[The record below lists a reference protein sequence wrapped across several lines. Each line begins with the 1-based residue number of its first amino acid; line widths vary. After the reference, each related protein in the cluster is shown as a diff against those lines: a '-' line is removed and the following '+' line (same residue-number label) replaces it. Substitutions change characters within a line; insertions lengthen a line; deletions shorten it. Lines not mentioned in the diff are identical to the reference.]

1 MQIRA
6 ISVIE
11 YTSGAVSFVRLF
23 SDDEEGKKEAEEL
36 FVKKAKNNGMDD
48 ADRDI
53 CLADGLFEE
62 GDYQIFLMLS
72 KI

>member
-11 YTSGAVSFVRLF
+11 YTGGEVSSIRSF
-23 SDDEEGKKEAEEL
+23 SDDEEGRKEAEEL
-36 FVKKAKNNGMDD
+36 FVKTAKSNGMDD

-53 CLADGLFEE
+53 CLEDGLFEE
-62 GDYQIFLMLS
+62 GDYQVFLMLA

>member
-11 YTSGAVSFVRLF
+11 YTSGAISSILSF

-36 FVKKAKNNGMDD
+36 FLKKAKSNGMDD